1 MSDKNK
7 ETFLAKLLQ
16 DVADLNYKVKVKKK
30 SSNDFAFGE
39 KIPIDILE
47 SEYKEKF
54 VKEELEK
61 ISKSNVKEDEYSL
74 KFFTK

>member
-7 ETFLAKLLQ
+7 ETFLAKVLQ
-16 DVADLNYKVKVKKK
+16 DVADLNYKVKKK

-54 VKEELEK
+54 VKEELEN

-74 KFFTK
+74 KFFNK